1 VSQQPAALEFPRTKL
16 PEHVKFVGPLR
27 LPGGYPPVP
36 FPWERLDNRPLIYA
50 SLGTLQNRVAGTF
63 RIIAKACR
71 RLDAQLV
78 ISTGHGIAPEALG
91 DLSGR
96 PVVVPYAPQLELLRR
111 AALAVTHAG
120 LNTVLDALSAG
131 VPMVAI
137 PVTNE
142 QPGIAAR
149 IAWAGAGEAITLK
162 QATPDRLCSLIR
174 KVGQDPAY
182 RSAAERIRDSMQSS
196 GGAPRAAEIIERS
209 LVLSASV

>member
-1 VSQQPAALEFPRTKL
+1 
-16 PEHVKFVGPLR
+16 
-27 LPGGYPPVP
+27 
-36 FPWERLDNRPLIYA
+36 
-50 SLGTLQNRVAGTF
+50 
-63 RIIAKACR
+63 
-71 RLDAQLV
+71 
-78 ISTGHGIAPEALG
+78 
-91 DLSGR
+91 
-96 PVVVPYAPQLELLRR
+96 
-111 AALAVTHAG
+111 
-120 LNTVLDALSAG
+120 LDALSAG

-174 KVGQDPAY
+174 KVGRDPAY

>member
-1 VSQQPAALEFPRTKL
+1 M
-16 PEHVKFVGPLR
+16 R

-36 FPWERLDNRPLIYA
+36 FPWERLDGRPLIYA

-63 RIIAKACR
+63 RIIAQACS

-78 ISTGHGIAPEALG
+78 ISTGNGVAPEALG
-91 DLSGR
+91 DLTGR
-96 PVVVPYAPQLELLRR
+96 PVVVPYAPQLELLRH

-174 KVGQDPAY
+174 KVGQDPGY
-182 RSAAERIRDSMQSS
+182 RSAAAERIRNSVRSS

-209 LVLSASV
+209 LALSASG